1 MIILNVFKLAQAEA
15 VNQAISQGVE
25 VMKVGD
31 KSYTIE
37 ELFNMGG
44 AMMWPILLLS
54 IAAVFVF
61 IICLFV
67 TRPGNVMSSK
77 FMEASEA
84 LIMRRD
90 FVGLEYLCEKD
101 DSSMAR
107 IMLRT
112 VRFMMSNPDISIDEL
127 KETAAAEGSRQA
139 GIFVRK
145 VSWLSD
151 IGAVAPMFG
160 LLGTVTGMIRTFFE
174 ISNGNFEGVKQ
185 MQMAGGVAE
194 ALITTAAGLMVGIP
208 VLLAYA
214 YFRGL
219 VQKNLSN
226 LESASTHTVTLLWAA
241 KRRDRAMT
249 GGGYTPG
256 RAVELPPIDDEDR
269 RILREDNRY

>member
-1 MIILNVFKLAQAEA
+1 MVNLLILAQSEV
-15 VNQAISQGVE
+15 VNEGVSKGIE
-25 VMKVGD
+25 LMTVGD
-31 KSYTIE
+31 RTYTVE
-37 ELFNMGG
+37 QLFSMGG
-44 AMMWPILLLS
+44 AMMWPILGLS
-54 IAAVFVF
+54 VMAVFVF

-67 TRPGNVMSSK
+67 TRSGNVMSRK
-77 FMEASEA
+77 FMDASEEM
-84 LIMRRD
+84 IKRRD

-107 IMLRT
+107 ILLRT
-112 VRFMMSNPDISIDEL
+112 VRFLMKNPEVSMDEL
-127 KETAAAEGSRQA
+127 KETAAAEGARQT
-139 GIFVRK
+139 GMITRK

-194 ALITTAAGLMVGIP
+194 ALITTAAGLIVGIP

-219 VQKNLSN
+219 VQKNLSE
-226 LESASTHTVTLLWAA
+226 LESASTHIMTLLWAA
-241 KRRDRAMT
+241 KRRDKAVT
-249 GGGYTPG
+249 GGIGNFSPG
-256 RAVELPPIDDEDR
+256 RSVELPPLDEDER
-269 RILREDNRY
+269 RALR